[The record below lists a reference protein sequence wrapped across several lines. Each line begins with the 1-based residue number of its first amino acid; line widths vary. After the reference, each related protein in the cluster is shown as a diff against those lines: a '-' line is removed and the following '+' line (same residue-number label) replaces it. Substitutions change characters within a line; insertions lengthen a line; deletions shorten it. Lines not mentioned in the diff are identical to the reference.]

1 MIWYISKSFS
11 QNVENCSFTT
21 TSCTDKHE
29 SVTYNSCLVK
39 LNNLNVPCFDIFEV
53 ELSLQESDLILNNFV
68 ALCWNVSLFW
78 EDILNQ
84 RSEKRLIL
92 GDEF

>member
-1 MIWYISKSFS
+1 M
-11 QNVENCSFTT
+11 
-21 TSCTDKHE
+21 
-29 SVTYNSCLVK
+29 
-39 LNNLNVPCFDIFEV
+39 
-53 ELSLQESDLILNNFV
+53 LNNFV